1 MTREEA
7 LEILDRLP
15 TIGEQVDALEMA
27 IEALKQ
33 SQWIPVTKRLPENS
47 DTVLITH
54 RGGVS
59 FGWYNGLYWERG
71 ASTKHRPLQTV
82 VAWMPLPEPYKG
94 GE

>member
-1 MTREEA
+1 M
-7 LEILDRLP
+7 ILIDKSEVQTELMVLPSADR
-15 TIGEQVDALEMA
+15 TGE
-27 IEALKQ
+27 
-33 SQWIPVTKRLPENS
+33 WIPVTERLPENS

-59 FGWYNGLYWERG
+59 FGWYNGIYWERG